1 MKTQVLTIDLIDESV
16 DMTVSGMR
24 DYIGSVRIPLRE
36 VLVKGNI
43 SGTFAVIDEQRRQ
56 TGDLIVKVVMR
67 DADSIEDQLVDRN
80 LISQSSKI

>member
-1 MKTQVLTIDLIDESV
+1 MKNQVLTIDLIDESV

-36 VLVKGNI
+36 VLVKGAI

-56 TGDLIVKVVMR
+56 TGDLTVKIVMQ
-67 DADSIEDQLVDRN
+67 DAD
-80 LISQSSKI
+80 

>member
-1 MKTQVLTIDLIDESV
+1 MKSQVLTIDLIDESV

-36 VLVKGNI
+36 VIIKGVI

-56 TGDLIVKVVMR
+56 TGDLTVKIVMK
-67 DADSIEDQLVDRN
+67 DANSFED
-80 LISQSSKI
+80 

>member
-1 MKTQVLTIDLIDESV
+1 
-16 DMTVSGMR
+16 MTVSGMR

-36 VLVKGNI
+36 VIVKGAI

-56 TGDLIVKVVMR
+56 AGDLTVKIVMK
-67 DADSIEDQLVDRN
+67 DAESYEDQLVDRN

>member
-1 MKTQVLTIDLIDESV
+1 MKSQVLTIDLIDESV

-36 VLVKGNI
+36 VIIKGTI

-56 TGDLIVKVVMR
+56 TGDLTVKIVMKDGESFEEQPTNINM
-67 DADSIEDQLVDRN
+67 
-80 LISQSSKI
+80 IS

>member
-1 MKTQVLTIDLIDESV
+1 MQYMKSQVLTIDLIDESV

-36 VLVKGNI
+36 VIIKGSI

-56 TGDLIVKVVMR
+56 TGDLSVRIVMK
-67 DADSIEDQLVDRN
+67 DADSFEDQ
-80 LISQSSKI
+80 

>member
-1 MKTQVLTIDLIDESV
+1 MKSQVLTIDLIDESV

-36 VLVKGNI
+36 VIIKGAI

-56 TGDLIVKVVMR
+56 TGDLTVKIVMK
-67 DADSIEDQLVDRN
+67 DAHSFED
-80 LISQSSKI
+80 

>member
-1 MKTQVLTIDLIDESV
+1 MKSQVLTIDLIDESV

-36 VLVKGNI
+36 VIIKGSI

-56 TGDLIVKVVMR
+56 TGDLTVKIVMK
-67 DADSIEDQLVDRN
+67 DADSFEE
-80 LISQSSKI
+80 

>member
-1 MKTQVLTIDLIDESV
+1 MKSQVLTIDLIDESV

-36 VLVKGNI
+36 VIIKGAI

-56 TGDLIVKVVMR
+56 TGDLTVKIVMK
-67 DADSIEDQLVDRN
+67 DADSFED
-80 LISQSSKI
+80 

>member
-1 MKTQVLTIDLIDESV
+1 MKSQVLTIDLIDESV

-36 VLVKGNI
+36 VIIKGTI

-56 TGDLIVKVVMR
+56 TGDLTVKIVMK
-67 DADSIEDQLVDRN
+67 DADSYEEVHLGTN
-80 LISQSSKI
+80 AIS

>member
-1 MKTQVLTIDLIDESV
+1 MQYMKSQVLTIDLIDESV

-36 VLVKGNI
+36 VIIKGTI

-56 TGDLIVKVVMR
+56 TGDLTVKIVMKDGESFEEQPTNINM
-67 DADSIEDQLVDRN
+67 
-80 LISQSSKI
+80 IS

>member
-1 MKTQVLTIDLIDESV
+1 MKSQVLTIDLIDESV

-36 VLVKGNI
+36 VIIKGAI

-56 TGDLIVKVVMR
+56 TGDLTVKIVMK
-67 DADSIEDQLVDRN
+67 DADSFEDQIIGAN
-80 LISQSSKI
+80 MIS

>member
-1 MKTQVLTIDLIDESV
+1 MKSQVLTIDLIDESV

-36 VLVKGNI
+36 VIIKGAI

-56 TGDLIVKVVMR
+56 TGDLTVKIVMK
-67 DADSIEDQLVDRN
+67 DADSFEDQIIGVN
-80 LISQSSKI
+80 MIS

>member
-1 MKTQVLTIDLIDESV
+1 MKSQVLTIDLIDESV

-36 VLVKGNI
+36 VIIKGSI

-56 TGDLIVKVVMR
+56 TGDLSVRIVMK
-67 DADSIEDQLVDRN
+67 DADSFEDQ
-80 LISQSSKI
+80 

>member
-1 MKTQVLTIDLIDESV
+1 MKSQVLTIDLIDESV

-36 VLVKGNI
+36 VIIKGTI

-56 TGDLIVKVVMR
+56 TGDLTVKIVMK
-67 DADSIEDQLVDRN
+67 DADSYEELHLGTN
-80 LISQSSKI
+80 AIS

>member
-1 MKTQVLTIDLIDESV
+1 MKSQVLTIDLIDESV

-36 VLVKGNI
+36 VIIKGSI

-56 TGDLIVKVVMR
+56 TGDLTVRITMK
-67 DADSIEDQLVDRN
+67 DADSLEDQLQIGGN
-80 LISQSSKI
+80 MIT

>member
-1 MKTQVLTIDLIDESV
+1 MKSQVLTIDLIDESV

-36 VLVKGNI
+36 VIIKGSI

-56 TGDLIVKVVMR
+56 TGDLTVRISMK
-67 DADSIEDQLVDRN
+67 DADSFDDQLQIRGN
-80 LISQSSKI
+80 MIT

>member
-1 MKTQVLTIDLIDESV
+1 MKNQVLTIDLIDESV

-36 VLVKGNI
+36 VLVKGAI

-56 TGDLIVKVVMR
+56 TGDLTVKIVMQ
-67 DADSIEDQLVDRN
+67 DAH
-80 LISQSSKI
+80 

>member
-1 MKTQVLTIDLIDESV
+1 MQYMKSQVLTIDLIDESV

-36 VLVKGNI
+36 VIIKGAI

-56 TGDLIVKVVMR
+56 TGDLTVKIVMK
-67 DADSIEDQLVDRN
+67 DADSFED
-80 LISQSSKI
+80 

>member
-1 MKTQVLTIDLIDESV
+1 MKSQVLTIDLIDESV

-36 VLVKGNI
+36 VIIKGAI

-56 TGDLIVKVVMR
+56 TGDLTVKIVMK
-67 DADSIEDQLVDRN
+67 DADSFEE
-80 LISQSSKI
+80 